1 MPRPWKSAGLLVLTS
16 LTGSGLTGC
25 ATGTVHS
32 NPAVATPGMPNIQ
45 MALDHAITRTDAAVQ
60 QLNGE
65 PVTTLAEAPL
75 PQVLP
80 AELQKPIRWS
90 YSGPLDPAARA
101 LAKSVGYQVAIS
113 GPTGRPPIMVSVSMN
128 RLPVIDA
135 FRTIGIQAGARASV
149 IIRPA
154 HHLIEVIHYAPK
166 DIDHA

>member
-16 LTGSGLTGC
+16 LTGSSLTGC
-25 ATGTVHS
+25 ATGPVHS

-45 MALDHAITRTDAAVQ
+45 MALDRAITRTDAAVQ

-90 YSGPLDPAARA
+90 YSGPLDPVARA
-101 LAKSVGYQVAIS
+101 LAKSVGYQITIS

-128 RLPVIDA
+128 RLPIIDA
-135 FRTIGIQAGARASV
+135 FRSIGIQAGARASV

-166 DIDHA
+166 DINHA

>member
-1 MPRPWKSAGLLVLTS
+1 MPRLRRSAGLLVLIGLS
-16 LTGSGLTGC
+16 GFGLTGC
-25 ATGTVHS
+25 ATGQVHS
-32 NPAVATPGMPNIQ
+32 NPAIVTAGMPNIQ
-45 MALDHAITRTDAAVQ
+45 IALDRAITRTDAAVQ

-65 PVTTLAEAPL
+65 PVTTLADAPL

-90 YSGPLDPAARA
+90 YSGPLDPAAQA
-101 LAKSVGYQVAIS
+101 LAKSVGYQITIS
-113 GPTGRPPIMVSVSMN
+113 GPTDDPPVMVSVSMN
-128 RLPVIDA
+128 RLPIIDA

-166 DIDHA
+166 DINHA